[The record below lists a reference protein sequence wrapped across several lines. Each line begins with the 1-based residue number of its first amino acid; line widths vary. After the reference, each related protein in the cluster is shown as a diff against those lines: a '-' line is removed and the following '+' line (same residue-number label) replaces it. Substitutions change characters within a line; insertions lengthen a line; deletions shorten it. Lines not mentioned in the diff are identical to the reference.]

1 MLSLYLDPS
10 SAPDRAL
17 HMAVALLRLE
27 HEYEEVDTAW
37 TGPVLAEDSLAISE
51 PLAALTYMASQHRP
65 GQLYPICAKV
75 RSQVDQ
81 RLYFYLGTLHP
92 RVEDCLLPVGSTQAA
107 AIQEEKVATLKEAL
121 LWANQ
126 MVVNGFVCG
135 SSLTIA
141 DLVFLATFATLEAC
155 DVVPLGPYKNLA
167 RWAQNMQGK
176 IPNYQENNVRGAES
190 FAARLRESHQ
200 TKTEQEEGLHIQ
212 LEERHGIEL
221 EEGLEIE
228 QVVGLEIE
236 LEERLEQEDGIVQ
249 ELEDTLELKLDENLN
264 QSLSSCSGTLEKRT
278 SSCSSILEKT
288 DLTHE
293 MMSIEM
299 YRNHEE
305 DLELSRRTQMQE
317 FLKQQETN
325 QERRDQLETRRRQE
339 DQVHLRGGTVSQ
351 LVKAFAALHQPLV
364 SCSAEV

>member
-17 HMAVALLRLE
+17 HMAVDLLRLE
-27 HEYEEVDTAW
+27 HEYQEVDTAW
-37 TGPVLAEDSLAISE
+37 TGPVLAEDSLAIRE
-51 PLAALTYMASQHRP
+51 PLAALTYMASQHWP
-65 GQLYPICAKV
+65 GQLYPLNIKA

-92 RVEDCLLPVGSTQAA
+92 RVEDCLLPATTAL
-107 AIQEEKVATLKEAL
+107 QEERVATLKEAL
-121 LWANQ
+121 VWANQ
-126 MVVNGFVCG
+126 MVVNGYVCG

-167 RWAQNMQGK
+167 RWAQNMQDK

-212 LEERHGIEL
+212 LEEGHGIEM

-228 QVVGLEIE
+228 KVVGLEIE

-264 QSLSSCSGTLEKRT
+264 QSLSSCLGSLEKCT

-305 DLELSRRTQMQE
+305 DLELSRRTQMQG
-317 FLKQQETN
+317 FLKQKETN
-325 QERRDQLETRRRQE
+325 KERRDQLETRRRQE

>member
-27 HEYEEVDTAW
+27 HEYKEVDTAW

-65 GQLYPICAKV
+65 GQLYPMCAKV

-92 RVEDCLLPVGSTQAA
+92 RVEDCLLPATTAL
-107 AIQEEKVATLKEAL
+107 QEEKVATLKEAL
-121 LWANQ
+121 VWANQ

-141 DLVFLATFATLEAC
+141 DLVFVATFATLEAC
-155 DVVPLGPYKNLA
+155 NVVPLGPYKNLA
-167 RWAQNMQGK
+167 RWAQNMQDK
-176 IPNYQENNVRGAES
+176 IPNYQEINVRGAES
-190 FAARLRESHQ
+190 FTARLREGHQ

-212 LEERHGIEL
+212 LEEGLDRELAEGLEIEL

-228 QVVGLEIE
+228 QEEGMDRQLEEGRQEAPEIE
-236 LEERLEQEDGIVQ
+236 LQEGLEVEDLEQ
-249 ELEDTLELKLDENLN
+249 
-264 QSLSSCSGTLEKRT
+264 SHSSCSGTLEKCT
-278 SSCSSILEKT
+278 SSCSST
-288 DLTHE
+288 
-293 MMSIEM
+293 
-299 YRNHEE
+299 
-305 DLELSRRTQMQE
+305 LELSRREQIQE
-317 FLKQQETN
+317 YQEQETN
-325 QERRDQLETRRRQE
+325 KARKGQLQIRRRRE
-339 DQVHLRGGTVSQ
+339 EQVHPKGGTVNH
-351 LVKAFAALHQPLV
+351 LVKALAALHHPLA
-364 SCSAEV
+364 SCTAEV